1 LIPEVENIKGV
12 NDLLM
17 KDNIKK
23 TLSEI
28 LEDLYSQVEPE
39 IKNLKISIQDNK
51 EKEHG
56 DLATN
61 IAMVLA
67 KPLKKNP
74 KEIAEEIK
82 QNFVLD
88 EKIIKIEV
96 AGPGFLN
103 FFLSQDSHGEIL
115 EQIQKENKDFGKSGS
130 KQSKVLIEYV
140 SSNPTGPLHVGH
152 GRGAVFGS
160 VLSSLLE
167 EAGFEVDQE
176 YYVND
181 FGRQMNILATSV
193 WIRYC
198 QLFSSEI
205 KMMQQG
211 YLGDY
216 LLPVAKKLK
225 DEKSDSLFKI
235 DESLIE
241 KLNSEDQDD
250 EFTDQLVE
258 SLRVILKEEFQYIR
272 EFALSEILHLIKAD
286 LEQCGV
292 HHNAW
297 FSESSLYGNDGGT
310 DSKVD
315 GSIEELKSR
324 GFIYE
329 EGGAIWFKSSSLGDD
344 KDRVLKRGNGEYTY
358 FASDVAYHLDKYD
371 RGYDRVINVW
381 GSDHHGYLPRVRA
394 AMDACDRDINKLEV
408 IFIQFANLVKAGKK
422 VSMSTRSGDFITLN
436 ELMNEVTT
444 EAARFFYIN
453 RKADQHL
460 EFDLDLAKEQSKD
473 NPLYYIQY
481 AHARICSV
489 LRKAENE
496 FEDFDSVELTLLG
509 SEKEIEI
516 LKLLRQYPQ
525 LIERAAKAGEPHLLC
540 YFLRDLS
547 GVFHSYYN
555 SEKFLIEDKELMTS
569 RLFLLKGVKQ
579 VIANGLRVLGIK
591 APEEM

>member
-1 LIPEVENIKGV
+1 
-12 NDLLM
+12 M

-103 FFLSQDSHGEIL
+103 FFLSKDSHGEIL

-181 FGRQMNILATSV
+181 FGRQMNILATSA

-211 YLGDY
+211 YQGDY

-235 DESLIE
+235 EESLIQ

-297 FSESSLYGNDGGT
+297 FSESSLYGNDGST

-408 IFIQFANLVKAGKK
+408 IFIQFANLVKGGKK

-496 FEDFDSVELTLLG
+496 FEDFDSVELALLG

-525 LIERAAKAGEPHLLC
+525 LIERSAKAGEPHLLC

>member
-1 LIPEVENIKGV
+1 
-12 NDLLM
+12 M

-103 FFLSQDSHGEIL
+103 FFLSKDSHGEIL
-115 EQIQKENKDFGKSGS
+115 EQIKKENKDFGKSGS

-181 FGRQMNILATSV
+181 FGRQMNILATSA

-235 DESLIE
+235 EESLIQ

-297 FSESSLYGNDGGT
+297 FSESSLYGNDGST

-315 GSIEELKSR
+315 VSIEELKSR

-344 KDRVLKRGNGEYTY
+344 KDRVLRRGNGEYTY

-496 FEDFDSVELTLLG
+496 FEDFDSVDLALLG

-525 LIERAAKAGEPHLLC
+525 LIERSAKAGEPHLLC

>member
-1 LIPEVENIKGV
+1 
-12 NDLLM
+12 M

-23 TLSEI
+23 ILSEI

-39 IKNLKISIQDNK
+39 VKNLKISIQDNK

-103 FFLSQDSHGEIL
+103 FFLSKDSHGEIL

-211 YLGDY
+211 YQGDY
-216 LLPVAKKLK
+216 LIPIAKKLK

-235 DESLIE
+235 EESLIQ

-297 FSESSLYGNDGGT
+297 FSESSLYGNDGST

-315 GSIEELKSR
+315 VSIEELKSR

-344 KDRVLKRGNGEYTY
+344 KDRVLRRGNGEYTY

-496 FEDFDSVELTLLG
+496 FEDFDSVELALLG

-525 LIERAAKAGEPHLLC
+525 LIERSAKAGEPHLLC

>member
-1 LIPEVENIKGV
+1 
-12 NDLLM
+12 M

-23 TLSEI
+23 TLSQI
-28 LEDLYSQVEPE
+28 LEDLYSQIEPE
-39 IKNLKISIQDNK
+39 VKNLKISIQDNK

-103 FFLSQDSHGEIL
+103 FFLSKDSHGEIL

-181 FGRQMNILATSV
+181 FGRQMNILATSA

-211 YLGDY
+211 YQGDY
-216 LLPVAKKLK
+216 LIPIAKKLK

-235 DESLIE
+235 EESLIE

-297 FSESSLYGNDGGT
+297 FSESSLYGNDGDT

-329 EGGAIWFKSSSLGDD
+329 EGGAVWFKSSSLGDD

-496 FEDFDSVELTLLG
+496 FEDFDSVELALLG

-525 LIERAAKAGEPHLLC
+525 LIERSARAGEPHLLC

>member
-1 LIPEVENIKGV
+1 
-12 NDLLM
+12 M

-28 LEDLYSQVEPE
+28 LEDLYSKVEPE

-103 FFLSQDSHGEIL
+103 FFLSKDSHGEIL

-211 YLGDY
+211 YQGDY

-235 DESLIE
+235 EESLIE

-297 FSESSLYGNDGGT
+297 FSESSLYGNDGST

-344 KDRVLKRGNGEYTY
+344 KDRVLRRGNGEYTY

-496 FEDFDSVELTLLG
+496 FEDFDSVELALLG

-525 LIERAAKAGEPHLLC
+525 LIERSAKAGEPHLLC

>member
-1 LIPEVENIKGV
+1 
-12 NDLLM
+12 M

-82 QNFVLD
+82 QSFVLD

-103 FFLSQDSHGEIL
+103 FFLSKDSHGEIL

-181 FGRQMNILATSV
+181 FGRQMNILATSA

-211 YLGDY
+211 YQGDY
-216 LLPVAKKLK
+216 LIPIAKKLK

-235 DESLIE
+235 EESLIQ
-241 KLNSEDQDD
+241 KLNSENQDD

-297 FSESSLYGNDGGT
+297 FSESSLYGNDGST

-315 GSIEELKSR
+315 VSIEELKSR

-329 EGGAIWFKSSSLGDD
+329 EDGAIWFKSSSLGDD
-344 KDRVLKRGNGEYTY
+344 KDRVLRRGNGEYTY

-371 RGYDRVINVW
+371 RGYDKVINVW

-408 IFIQFANLVKAGKK
+408 IFIQFANLVKGGKK

-496 FEDFDSVELTLLG
+496 FEDFDSVDLALLG

-525 LIERAAKAGEPHLLC
+525 LIERSAKASEPHLLC

-555 SEKFLIEDKELMTS
+555 SEKFLVEDKELMTS

>member
-1 LIPEVENIKGV
+1 
-12 NDLLM
+12 M

-103 FFLSQDSHGEIL
+103 FFLSKDSHGEIL

-329 EGGAIWFKSSSLGDD
+329 EGGAIWFQSSSLGDD

-496 FEDFDSVELTLLG
+496 FEDFDSVELALLG

-525 LIERAAKAGEPHLLC
+525 LIERSAKAGEPHLLC

>member
-1 LIPEVENIKGV
+1 
-12 NDLLM
+12 M
-17 KDNIKK
+17 
-23 TLSEI
+23 
-28 LEDLYSQVEPE
+28 
-39 IKNLKISIQDNK
+39 
-51 EKEHG
+51 
-56 DLATN
+56 ATN

-103 FFLSQDSHGEIL
+103 FFLSKDSYGEIL

-181 FGRQMNILATSV
+181 FGRQMNILATSA

-211 YLGDY
+211 YQGDY
-216 LLPVAKKLK
+216 LIPIAKKLK

-235 DESLIE
+235 EESLIQ

-297 FSESSLYGNDGGT
+297 FSESSLYGNDGST

-315 GSIEELKSR
+315 VSIEELKSR

-344 KDRVLKRGNGEYTY
+344 KDRVLRRGNGEYTY

-408 IFIQFANLVKAGKK
+408 IFIQFANLVKGGKK

-496 FEDFDSVELTLLG
+496 FEDFDSIDLALLG

-525 LIERAAKAGEPHLLC
+525 LIERSAKAGEPHLLC

>member
-1 LIPEVENIKGV
+1 
-12 NDLLM
+12 M

-103 FFLSQDSHGEIL
+103 FFLSKDSHGEIL
-115 EQIQKENKDFGKSGS
+115 EQIQKENKDFGKSSS

-241 KLNSEDQDD
+241 KLNCEDQDD

-591 APEEM
+591 APEKM

>member
-1 LIPEVENIKGV
+1 
-12 NDLLM
+12 M

-23 TLSEI
+23 TLSQI
-28 LEDLYSQVEPE
+28 LEDLYSQIEPE
-39 IKNLKISIQDNK
+39 VKNLKISIQDNK

-103 FFLSQDSHGEIL
+103 FFLSKDSHGEIL

-211 YLGDY
+211 YQGDY
-216 LLPVAKKLK
+216 LIPIAKKLK

-235 DESLIE
+235 EESLIQ

-297 FSESSLYGNDGGT
+297 FSESSLYGNDGST

-315 GSIEELKSR
+315 VSIEELKSR

-344 KDRVLKRGNGEYTY
+344 KDRVLRRGNGEYTY

-408 IFIQFANLVKAGKK
+408 IFIQFANLVKGGKK

-496 FEDFDSVELTLLG
+496 FEDFDSVDLALLG

-525 LIERAAKAGEPHLLC
+525 LIERSAKAGEPHLLC

>member
-1 LIPEVENIKGV
+1 
-12 NDLLM
+12 M

-23 TLSEI
+23 TLSQI
-28 LEDLYSQVEPE
+28 LEDLYSQIEPE
-39 IKNLKISIQDNK
+39 VKNLKISIQDNK

-103 FFLSQDSHGEIL
+103 FFLSKDSHGEIL

-211 YLGDY
+211 YQGDY
-216 LLPVAKKLK
+216 LIPIAKKLK

-235 DESLIE
+235 EESLIQ

-297 FSESSLYGNDGGT
+297 FSESSLYGNDGST

-315 GSIEELKSR
+315 VSIEELKSR

-344 KDRVLKRGNGEYTY
+344 KDRVLRRGNGEYTY

>member
-1 LIPEVENIKGV
+1 
-12 NDLLM
+12 M

-103 FFLSQDSHGEIL
+103 FFLSKDSHGEIL

-181 FGRQMNILATSV
+181 FGRQMNILAASV

-205 KMMQQG
+205 EMMQQG
-211 YLGDY
+211 YQGDY

-235 DESLIE
+235 EESLIE

-297 FSESSLYGNDGGT
+297 FSESSLYGNDGNT

-496 FEDFDSVELTLLG
+496 FEDFDSVELALLG

-525 LIERAAKAGEPHLLC
+525 LIERSAKAGEPHLLC

-555 SEKFLIEDKELMTS
+555 SEKVLIEDKELMTS

>member
-1 LIPEVENIKGV
+1 
-12 NDLLM
+12 M

-23 TLSEI
+23 TLSQI
-28 LEDLYSQVEPE
+28 LEDLYSQIEPE
-39 IKNLKISIQDNK
+39 VKNLKISIQDNK

-103 FFLSQDSHGEIL
+103 FFLSKDSHGEIL

-167 EAGFEVDQE
+167 EAGFAVDQE

-181 FGRQMNILATSV
+181 FGRQMNILATSA
-193 WIRYC
+193 WIKYC

-211 YLGDY
+211 YQGDY
-216 LLPVAKKLK
+216 LIPIAKKLK
-225 DEKSDSLFKI
+225 DEKSDSLLKI
-235 DESLIE
+235 EESLIQ

-297 FSESSLYGNDGGT
+297 FSESSLYGNDGST

-315 GSIEELKSR
+315 VSIEELKSR

-344 KDRVLKRGNGEYTY
+344 KDRVLRRGNGEYTY

-408 IFIQFANLVKAGKK
+408 IFIQFANLVKGGKK

-496 FEDFDSVELTLLG
+496 FEDFDSVELALLG

-525 LIERAAKAGEPHLLC
+525 LIERSAKAGEPHLLC

>member
-1 LIPEVENIKGV
+1 
-12 NDLLM
+12 M

-23 TLSEI
+23 TLSQI
-28 LEDLYSQVEPE
+28 LEDLYSQIEPE
-39 IKNLKISIQDNK
+39 VKNLKISIQDNK

-103 FFLSQDSHGEIL
+103 FFLSKDSHGEIL

-181 FGRQMNILATSV
+181 FGRQMNILATSA

-211 YLGDY
+211 YQGDY

-225 DEKSDSLFKI
+225 GEKSDSLFKI
-235 DESLIE
+235 EESLIQ

-258 SLRVILKEEFQYIR
+258 SLREILKEEFQYIR

-297 FSESSLYGNDGGT
+297 FSESSLYGNDGSAN
-310 DSKVD
+310 SKVD
-315 GSIEELKSR
+315 QSIEELKSR

-344 KDRVLKRGNGEYTY
+344 KDRVLRRGNGEYTY

-408 IFIQFANLVKAGKK
+408 IFIQFANLVKGGKK

>member
-1 LIPEVENIKGV
+1 
-12 NDLLM
+12 M

-23 TLSEI
+23 TLSQI
-28 LEDLYSQVEPE
+28 LEDLYPQIEPE
-39 IKNLKISIQDNK
+39 VKNLKISIQDNK

-103 FFLSQDSHGEIL
+103 FFLSKDSHGEIL

-181 FGRQMNILATSV
+181 FGRQMNILATSA

-211 YLGDY
+211 YQGDY
-216 LLPVAKKLK
+216 LIPIAKKLK

-235 DESLIE
+235 EESLIQ

-297 FSESSLYGNDGGT
+297 FSESSLYGNDGST

-315 GSIEELKSR
+315 VSIEELKSR

-344 KDRVLKRGNGEYTY
+344 KDRVLRRGNGEYTY

-408 IFIQFANLVKAGKK
+408 IFIQFANLVKGGKK

>member
-1 LIPEVENIKGV
+1 
-12 NDLLM
+12 M

-23 TLSEI
+23 TLSQI
-28 LEDLYSQVEPE
+28 LEDLYSQIEPE
-39 IKNLKISIQDNK
+39 VKNLKISIQDNK

-344 KDRVLKRGNGEYTY
+344 KDRVLRRGNGEYTY

-496 FEDFDSVELTLLG
+496 FEDFDSVDLALLG

-525 LIERAAKAGEPHLLC
+525 LIERSAKAGEPHLLC

>member
-1 LIPEVENIKGV
+1 
-12 NDLLM
+12 M

-23 TLSEI
+23 ILSEI

-39 IKNLKISIQDNK
+39 VKNLKISIQDNK

-103 FFLSQDSHGEIL
+103 FFLSKDSHGEIL

-181 FGRQMNILATSV
+181 FGRQMNILATSA

-211 YLGDY
+211 YQGDY

-297 FSESSLYGNDGGT
+297 FSESSLYGNDGST

-315 GSIEELKSR
+315 VSIEELKSR

-344 KDRVLKRGNGEYTY
+344 KDRVLRRGNGEYTY

-496 FEDFDSVELTLLG
+496 FEDFDSVELALLG

>member
-1 LIPEVENIKGV
+1 
-12 NDLLM
+12 M

-23 TLSEI
+23 TLSQI
-28 LEDLYSQVEPE
+28 LEDLYSQIEPE
-39 IKNLKISIQDNK
+39 VKNLKISIQDNK

-103 FFLSQDSHGEIL
+103 FFLSKDSHGEIL

-211 YLGDY
+211 YQGDY

-235 DESLIE
+235 EESLIQ

-250 EFTDQLVE
+250 AFTDQLVE

-408 IFIQFANLVKAGKK
+408 IFIQFANLVKGGKK

-496 FEDFDSVELTLLG
+496 FEDFDSVELALLS

-579 VIANGLRVLGIK
+579 VIANGLSVLGIK

>member
-1 LIPEVENIKGV
+1 
-12 NDLLM
+12 M

-23 TLSEI
+23 TLSQI
-28 LEDLYSQVEPE
+28 LEDLYSQIEPE
-39 IKNLKISIQDNK
+39 VKNLKISIQDNK

-103 FFLSQDSHGEIL
+103 FFLSKDSHGEIL

-140 SSNPTGPLHVGH
+140 SSNPTGPLHIGH

-211 YLGDY
+211 YQGDY

-235 DESLIE
+235 EESLMQ

-297 FSESSLYGNDGGT
+297 FSESSLYGNDGST

-315 GSIEELKSR
+315 VSIEELKSR

-344 KDRVLKRGNGEYTY
+344 KDRVLRRGNGEYTY

-408 IFIQFANLVKAGKK
+408 IFIQFANLVKGGKK

-460 EFDLDLAKEQSKD
+460 EFDLDLAKDQSKD

-496 FEDFDSVELTLLG
+496 FEDFDSVELALLG

-516 LKLLRQYPQ
+516 LKLLRQYPH
-525 LIERAAKAGEPHLLC
+525 LIERSAKAGEPHLLC

-547 GVFHSYYN
+547 GAFHSYYN

-591 APEEM
+591 APEKM

>member
-1 LIPEVENIKGV
+1 
-12 NDLLM
+12 M

-82 QNFVLD
+82 QNFLLD

-103 FFLSQDSHGEIL
+103 FFLSKDSHGEIL

-211 YLGDY
+211 YQGDY
-216 LLPVAKKLK
+216 LIPIAKKLK

-235 DESLIE
+235 EESLIQ

-496 FEDFDSVELTLLG
+496 FEDFDSVDLALLG

-525 LIERAAKAGEPHLLC
+525 LIERSAKAGEPHLLC

>member
-1 LIPEVENIKGV
+1 MENIKGV

-103 FFLSQDSHGEIL
+103 FFLSKDSHGEIL
-115 EQIQKENKDFGKSGS
+115 EQIQKENKDFGKSDS

-181 FGRQMNILATSV
+181 FGRQMNILAASV

-211 YLGDY
+211 YQGDY

-235 DESLIE
+235 EESLIE

-297 FSESSLYGNDGGT
+297 FSESSLYGNDGNT

-496 FEDFDSVELTLLG
+496 FEDFDSVELALLG

-525 LIERAAKAGEPHLLC
+525 LIERSAKAGEPHLLC

-555 SEKFLIEDKELMTS
+555 SEKVLIEDKELMTS

>member
-1 LIPEVENIKGV
+1 
-12 NDLLM
+12 M

-23 TLSEI
+23 TLSQI
-28 LEDLYSQVEPE
+28 LEDLYSQIEPE
-39 IKNLKISIQDNK
+39 VKNLKISIQDNK

-103 FFLSQDSHGEIL
+103 FFLSKDSHGEIL

-181 FGRQMNILATSV
+181 FGRQMNILATSA

-211 YLGDY
+211 YQGDY
-216 LLPVAKKLK
+216 LIPIAKKLK

-235 DESLIE
+235 EESLIQ

-297 FSESSLYGNDGGT
+297 FSESSLYGNDGST

-408 IFIQFANLVKAGKK
+408 IFIQFANLVKGGKK

-496 FEDFDSVELTLLG
+496 FEDFDSVDLALLG

-525 LIERAAKAGEPHLLC
+525 LIERSAKAGEPHLLC

>member
-1 LIPEVENIKGV
+1 
-12 NDLLM
+12 M

-28 LEDLYSQVEPE
+28 LEDLYSKVEPE

-103 FFLSQDSHGEIL
+103 FFLSKDSHGEIL
-115 EQIQKENKDFGKSGS
+115 EQIQKENKDFGKSDS

-181 FGRQMNILATSV
+181 FGRQMNILATSA

-211 YLGDY
+211 YQGDY
-216 LLPVAKKLK
+216 LIPIAKKLK

-235 DESLIE
+235 EESLIQ

-297 FSESSLYGNDGGT
+297 FSESSLYGNDGST

-315 GSIEELKSR
+315 LSIEELKSR

-344 KDRVLKRGNGEYTY
+344 KDRVLRRGNGEYTY

-496 FEDFDSVELTLLG
+496 FEDFDSVELALLG

-525 LIERAAKAGEPHLLC
+525 LIERSAKAGEPHLLC

-555 SEKFLIEDKELMTS
+555 SEKVLIEDKELMTS

>member
-1 LIPEVENIKGV
+1 
-12 NDLLM
+12 M

-23 TLSEI
+23 TLSQI
-28 LEDLYSQVEPE
+28 LEDLYSQIEPE
-39 IKNLKISIQDNK
+39 VKNLKISIQDNK

-103 FFLSQDSHGEIL
+103 FFLSKDSHGEIL

-297 FSESSLYGNDGGT
+297 FSESSLYGNDGST

-315 GSIEELKSR
+315 VSIEELKSR

-344 KDRVLKRGNGEYTY
+344 KDRVLRRGNGEYTY

-408 IFIQFANLVKAGKK
+408 IFIQFANLVKGGKK